1 MNTTRSDYKINSAR
15 KYKIRQRNYSKER
28 KSKDIYFV
36 CAKASTIRE
45 QNSDQRQTT
54 GSTTDTETKTLQ
66 LPRHPVRK
74 FFSFFF
80 CSLDVTRE
88 TIFLYTSFYIY
99 VRREEK
105 KESAKKKK
113 EEEKRIS
120 SWHLTTSGANCN
132 DNPIKRRIRDQRP
145 RSYQANTF
153 IGF

>member
-36 CAKASTIRE
+36 CAKAPTIRE

-80 CSLDVTRE
+80 FLFSRCNEGNDFPLHSLLHIRPK
-88 TIFLYTSFYIY
+88 
-99 VRREEK
+99 RG
-105 KESAKKKK
+105 
-113 EEEKRIS
+113 EKRI
-120 SWHLTTSGANCN
+120 GEEEEG
-132 DNPIKRRIRDQRP
+132 RRKKEYRRG
-145 RSYQANTF
+145 T
-153 IGF
+153 